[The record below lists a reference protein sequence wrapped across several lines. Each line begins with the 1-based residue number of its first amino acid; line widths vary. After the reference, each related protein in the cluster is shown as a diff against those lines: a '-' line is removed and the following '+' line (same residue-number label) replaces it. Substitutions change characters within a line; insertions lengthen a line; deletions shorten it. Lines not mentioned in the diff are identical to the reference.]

1 MFVVFGVENCSN
13 SVICFVLPV
22 FVVFG
27 VENCSNSVILFGV
40 GNCSNSVIC
49 LLYLVLR
56 TVLTV

>member
-1 MFVVFGVENCSN
+1 MFVIFGVGNCSN
-13 SVICFVLPV
+13 SVICFV
-22 FVVFG
+22 FVV
-27 VENCSNSVILFGV
+27 FGV

>member
-1 MFVVFGVENCSN
+1 
-13 SVICFVLPV
+13 VICFV

-27 VENCSNSVILFGV
+27 VGICSNSVL
-40 GNCSNSVIC
+40 C